1 MCTGRGT
8 QLKGKRFVSWPQ
20 RTPVIKRIRPGNRAR
35 ILCFFSPPLALSL
48 SFSLFLPLIY
58 PPLSTPFSHP
68 RSFPSC
74 FTSSSASYRSS
85 PRTAARVASL
95 KRSRIDEGL
104 SRHDNILFCSTSRT
118 GHPAALVLVFHP
130 RFKRRDVFMS
140 SRCHLPYD

>member
-48 SFSLFLPLIY
+48 SFSLFLPLIRY

-68 RSFPSC
+68 RSFSFLFHLLLRVLPFFASNCRESC
-74 FTSSSASYRSS
+74 LLEKIAHRRRALGMLIFFFAPPLGPATRC
-85 PRTAARVASL
+85 PR
-95 KRSRIDEGL
+95 
-104 SRHDNILFCSTSRT
+104 
-118 GHPAALVLVFHP
+118 P
-130 RFKRRDVFMS
+130 RFPPSF
-140 SRCHLPYD
+140 